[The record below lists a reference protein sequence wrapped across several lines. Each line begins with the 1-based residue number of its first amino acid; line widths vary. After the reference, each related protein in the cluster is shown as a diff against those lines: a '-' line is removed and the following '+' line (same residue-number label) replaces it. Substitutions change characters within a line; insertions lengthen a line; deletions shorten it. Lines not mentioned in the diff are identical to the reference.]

1 MKLLQILILVEYWFY
16 SYLIHSVILS
26 RSIPVLS
33 LRLSC
38 DTDRGIGEIIIPY
51 LNVGGR
57 PRSNKQSTDPF
68 ISVQGFYSYDKKS
81 TEFEV
86 VQSIRPLTS
95 TTWFPNCRCCPWEQN
110 TGWECKCSISTF
122 FQNKVDLVLYSWRC
136 KIYAKIRMMYCI
148 EK

>member
-1 MKLLQILILVEYWFY
+1 MILLQIVILVECTYFTRIWY
-16 SYLIHSVILS
+16 IQWYYP

-38 DTDRGIGEIIIPY
+38 DTDRGIGEISIPY

-81 TEFEV
+81 TEF
-86 VQSIRPLTS
+86 
-95 TTWFPNCRCCPWEQN
+95 
-110 TGWECKCSISTF
+110 
-122 FQNKVDLVLYSWRC
+122 
-136 KIYAKIRMMYCI
+136 
-148 EK
+148 